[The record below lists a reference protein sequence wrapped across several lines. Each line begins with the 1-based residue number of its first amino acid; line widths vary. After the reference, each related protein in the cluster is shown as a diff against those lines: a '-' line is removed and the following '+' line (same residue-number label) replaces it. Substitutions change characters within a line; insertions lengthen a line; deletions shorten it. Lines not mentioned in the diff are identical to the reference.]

1 MHKILITGGAGYI
14 GSKLTEFFL
23 KKNYQVT
30 VIDNLMH
37 KKNTV
42 SNFFINSNFKFTLGD
57 VRNEILINDIIK
69 KNDIIIPLACIV
81 GAPLCDKME
90 KDAYEINEASIKN
103 LTKKISK
110 NQIIIFPTTNSG
122 YGITEKESICTEEMD
137 LYPISHYAKT
147 KVNAEKILMEL
158 ENIICLRL
166 ATVFGVSYR
175 NRIDLLVNY
184 FVYNSVKY
192 NEITLYQPH
201 FRRNFIHVQDV
212 VNTFAHCLDNF
223 NTMKSNIYN
232 VGLSHANLTKLEL
245 CEKIK
250 EQNSLFKIL
259 INENEEDPDKRDYFV
274 SNQKLENTG
283 WESKISLKEGIKE
296 LIKSYSISSAKEFDK
311 NI

>member
-1 MHKILITGGAGYI
+1 
-14 GSKLTEFFL
+14 
-23 KKNYQVT
+23 
-30 VIDNLMH
+30 
-37 KKNTV
+37 
-42 SNFFINSNFKFTLGD
+42 
-57 VRNEILINDIIK
+57 
-69 KNDIIIPLACIV
+69 
-81 GAPLCDKME
+81 
-90 KDAYEINEASIKN
+90 
-103 LTKKISK
+103 
-110 NQIIIFPTTNSG
+110 
-122 YGITEKESICTEEMD
+122 MD

-250 EQNSLFKIL
+250 EKNSLFKIL